1 MKGNRPIDC
10 SDCFFRNKMG
20 EGIPDGDATKG
31 AKIFK
36 TKCAQCHTVEAV
48 RNFNDMI
55 GFFNVQSSFSKSRL
69 ELFQIPRKQ

>member
-1 MKGNRPIDC
+1 
-10 SDCFFRNKMG
+10 MG

-48 RNFNDMI
+48 RNFYDMS
-55 GFFNVQSSFSKSRL
+55 GSSS
-69 ELFQIPRKQ
+69 

>member
-1 MKGNRPIDC
+1 
-10 SDCFFRNKMG
+10 MG

-48 RNFNDMI
+48 R
-55 GFFNVQSSFSKSRL
+55 K
-69 ELFQIPRKQ
+69 LFL

>member
-1 MKGNRPIDC
+1 
-10 SDCFFRNKMG
+10 MG

-48 RNFNDMI
+48 RKFYDMI
-55 GFFNVQSSFSKSRL
+55 GFLMCNLPLLNQGSNCFKFL
-69 ELFQIPRKQ
+69 ENNK